1 MAPKIIKEN
10 IITTNYRQQN
20 APCLP
25 YDYDLT
31 YDSSTGQVNIVRKV
45 GSGGN
50 ISQPVATSSCDYIFT
65 NGSFTQAAIDT
76 FGKENIDK
84 LFIELK
90 GDVDKT
96 VKVIGGNNKAIIP
109 SFLGNSSY
117 SIIGEPTITQTLNS
131 QQNLAPATALGN
143 PSSQVPASLAT
154 AQSYNSTASSGSSP
168 YNGGAFNSLSSL
180 NVSANEKT
188 KYGTGS
194 EKLLIYPEDL
204 IRNGQD
210 TLHIT
215 EYSYKSPSGSE
226 LLGGNPGA
234 ILTNALQ
241 KTGIAGTKEFL
252 GTVILPIPNN
262 VADNNSVAWGA
273 DTMNNLTAAATAEV
287 MGNLT
292 AAAIGAGAASAISNI
307 IPGVPNV
314 TPLALYGVLAS
325 KADMNNP
332 AVAQQIRSAIGSL
345 VLKAAQFDVPPE
357 TILARGLGVVPN
369 SNLELLFQGPTLREF
384 AFGWRLSPRS
394 EKEAKVVKKI
404 IRVFKQGMAARKLNS
419 GAAAGVSA
427 ALLGTPN
434 VFKLEYKSGNS
445 PISSLNKF
453 KLCAL
458 TNFSVNYAPDG
469 QWAAYEDSQPVSLT
483 IGMQF
488 QEIEPIFE
496 SDYQNKISGTLSGF
510 ADLSQVGD
518 NDVGY

>member
-1 MAPKIIKEN
+1 MASQVIKEN
-10 IITTNYRQQN
+10 IITTSSRQQN

-31 YDSSTGQVNIVRKV
+31 YDVSTGDVNIVRKV

-50 ISQPVATSSCDYIFT
+50 ISQPVTTSSCDYIFT

-84 LFIELK
+84 LFGQIK
-90 GDVDKT
+90 VDVDKT

-117 SIIGEPTITQTLNS
+117 SVIGQPSTTQTLSS
-131 QQNLAPATALGN
+131 QQNLAPASALGN
-143 PSSQVPASLAT
+143 PSNQVPTSSTT
-154 AQSYNSTASSGSSP
+154 AQSYTTTASSGSSS
-168 YNGGAFNSLSSL
+168 YGGGAFNSLSSL

-204 IRNGQD
+204 IRDGQD

-226 LLGGNPGA
+226 LLGGNPGS

-273 DTMNNLTAAATAEV
+273 DTMNNLTAAATAQV
-287 MGNLT
+287 MGNM
-292 AAAIGAGAASAISNI
+292 GSSVAGALAGQAMNTLTGFN
-307 IPGVPNV
+307 P
-314 TPLALYGVLAS
+314 TPLAMIAS
-325 KADMNNP
+325 IATSKGFNINDP
-332 AVAQQIRSAIGSL
+332 TVKSQIEAALGSL
-345 VLKAAQFDVPPE
+345 ILKAGQFDVPPE

-384 AFGWRLSPRS
+384 SFGWRLSPRS
-394 EKEAKVVKKI
+394 ENEAKTVRKI

-434 VFKLEYKSGNS
+434 VFKLEYKTGNTS
-445 PISSLNKF
+445 ISALNKF

-483 IGMQF
+483 IGMSF
-488 QEIEPIFE
+488 TEIEPIFE
-496 SDYQNKISGTLSGF
+496 SDYQNTITGTLSGF